1 MIGTQALNRSCGLR
15 ISGAVE
21 ERSKCGEVVAASH
34 GGALRSDYP
43 DMSNDKCGQNP
54 HRRKDKVSRVKF
66 VCPGLGGS

>member
-15 ISGAVE
+15 VSGVVE
-21 ERSKCGEVVAASH
+21 ERSKGGEVVTASFD
-34 GGALRSDYP
+34 GVLRSDYP
-43 DMSNDKCGQNP
+43 DMSNDKCGLNP